1 MQLDYLDE
9 ISGGDTQ
16 FKHDLIKI
24 FLNQMPEFISN
35 MKKFAMHSDYENL
48 AKEAHTAK
56 SSVLVFGMKTTGDTL
71 KRIQHLAEN
80 INIKDIDWLIN
91 KVSLDYDNV
100 KNKLADIA
108 ESLS

>member
-35 MKKFAMHSDYENL
+35 MKKFATQSDYENL

-56 SSVLVFGMKTTGDTL
+56 S
-71 KRIQHLAEN
+71 
-80 INIKDIDWLIN
+80 
-91 KVSLDYDNV
+91 
-100 KNKLADIA
+100 
-108 ESLS
+108 